1 MNRFVIAEPDKCIG
15 CRTCEIACVLAHPT
29 GAENDLTPE
38 NFHPRLKV
46 VKGLSM
52 SAPVQ
57 CHHCENAPCVKICPT
72 NAMTTKGVKTED
84 CIGCGLCS
92 IVCPFGAITIAES
105 VAEKCDLCAD
115 REEGPACVKACT
127 KRAIS
132 VIDPAKIKIKNQEK
146 YLAKLA
152 GEYDI
157 GSTSN
162 RSFVHFITSA
172 ARARLALDE

>member
-1 MNRFVIAEPDKCIG
+1 MEKIFVNRDACDG
-15 CRTCEIACVLAHPT
+15 CNNCVNMCASIH
-29 GAENDLTPE
+29 
-38 NFHPRLKV
+38 
-46 VKGLSM
+46 
-52 SAPVQ
+52 SAPRIKIIEHDSAYYSLVCQ
-57 CHHCENAPCVKICPT
+57 HCENAPCVKICPT

-105 VAEKCDLCAD
+105 VAEKCDLCA
-115 REEGPACVKACT
+115 E
-127 KRAIS
+127 
-132 VIDPAKIKIKNQEK
+132 IKIKNQEK

>member
-1 MNRFVIAEPDKCIG
+1 MEKIFVNRDACDG
-15 CRTCEIACVLAHPT
+15 CNNCVNMCASIH
-29 GAENDLTPE
+29 
-38 NFHPRLKV
+38 
-46 VKGLSM
+46 
-52 SAPVQ
+52 SAPRIKIIEHDSAYYSLVCQ
-57 CHHCENAPCVKICPT
+57 HCENAP
-72 NAMTTKGVKTED
+72 
-84 CIGCGLCS
+84 
-92 IVCPFGAITIAES
+92 
-105 VAEKCDLCAD
+105 
-115 REEGPACVKACT
+115 CVKACT